1 MLDKNCSLMN
11 KATIETPKKV
21 LILQKVFCFCL
32 FFFCEGFFLVIFL
45 HWLVDE
51 MDYIS

>member
-1 MLDKNCSLMN
+1 MN
-11 KATIETPKKV
+11 KATIKTPKKV
-21 LILQKVFCFCL
+21 LILQKI

-45 HWLVDE
+45 PWLVDE

>member
-1 MLDKNCSLMN
+1 MN

-21 LILQKVFCFCL
+21 LILQKIF

-45 HWLVDE
+45 PWLVDE